1 MEKEIKKAY
10 CPECGE
16 ELEKLAACG
25 SLSFWCN
32 KCNELKS
39 RKTVIYKSE
48 ECAENSSDSENSESC
63 DKN

>member
-10 CPECGE
+10 CPECGS

-39 RKTVIYKSE
+39 RKTVIYKVE
-48 ECAENSSDSENSESC
+48 KIESESIVESE
-63 DKN
+63 K

>member
-1 MEKEIKKAY
+1 MKKAY
-10 CPECGE
+10 CPECGS

-39 RKTVIYKSE
+39 RKTVIYKVEKTEEESVVESE
-48 ECAENSSDSENSESC
+48 
-63 DKN
+63 K

>member
-10 CPECGE
+10 CSECGS

-39 RKTVIYKSE
+39 RKTVIYKVEKPEEESVLESE
-48 ECAENSSDSENSESC
+48 
-63 DKN
+63 K